1 MDRKVKSVKGYLLY
15 FSNTNSKSMSA
26 YTKSLEAGLQV
37 AWAKELVLL
46 NELKEME
53 ARIEQLN
60 AEKKNLAR
68 YVYHSRPALHYAWS
82 VTYRQAELDIAKD
95 LVVMS
100 GRGDPEDLQVFAK
113 RQRMDPPN
121 LTQAVLTCPVTT
133 RGTQTEET
141 VLDLDT
147 TLQVEV
153 RIAPD
158 RTLKQK
164 LKTATKDQQNKIKA
178 ALRDQPKGT
187 TAERVAIMNKVA
199 MILNQ
204 PPPPKALV
212 DLNDSE

>member
-1 MDRKVKSVKGYLLY
+1 
-15 FSNTNSKSMSA
+15 MSA
-26 YTKSLEAGLQV
+26 YTQSLEAGLQV

-68 YVYHSRPALHYAWS
+68 YVYHSRPALHYAWRA
-82 VTYRQAELDIAKD
+82 TYRQAELDIAKD

-121 LTQAVLTCPVTT
+121 LTKAILTCPMTT
-133 RGTQTEET
+133 RGTQTQQTEE
-141 VLDLDT
+141 DLDS

-158 RTLKQK
+158 HTLKQK
-164 LKTATKDQQNKIKA
+164 LQTATKDQQKKIRA
-178 ALRDQPKGT
+178 ALRDQPKAT
-187 TAERVAIMNKVA
+187 TSERVVIMNKIA
-199 MILNQ
+199 MILNT
-204 PPPPKALV
+204 PPKVL
-212 DLNDSE
+212 DLNASE